1 MRNLR
6 FTKKYVI
13 NDSIEQ
19 SSKKETTEYSIP
31 ENWEIACDII
41 FEEQRKLQ
49 RKLTWNEAKI
59 ALEDKVPNVTEILL
73 HLSAREL
80 IEK

>member
-19 SSKKETTEYSIP
+19 SSKKETTEHSTP